1 MLDKKDGK
9 PKETR
14 QKLSKLKPKEGGKT
28 GNEPYLTLLF
38 PKEESRS

>member
-14 QKLSKLKPKEGGKT
+14 QKLSKLKPKEGGKRET
-28 GNEPYLTLLF
+28 SHT
-38 PKEESRS
+38 